1 MLKKLGIG
9 LVTSIILLST
19 NGIADASTNSV
30 HVKNEM
36 ISKSTKKCS
45 DCWRVGQSRTEDGV
59 AAKHTT
65 IDGEKVVK
73 YTVQG
78 NGKVRM
84 DVIGK
89 GFAEIKVTR
98 ENGKSVYYQFEVI

>member
-9 LVTSIILLST
+9 LVTSLILLST
-19 NGIADASTNSV
+19 SGIADASTNSV

-36 ISKSTKKCS
+36 ISKSQKKCS
-45 DCWRVGQSRTEDGV
+45 DCWRVGQSRVEEGV
-59 AAKHTT
+59 AAKHT
-65 IDGEKVVK
+65 IKGGEKVVK
-73 YTVQG
+73 VTLQDDG
-78 NGKVRM
+78 MVRM

-89 GFAEIKVTR
+89 GFAEVKVTR